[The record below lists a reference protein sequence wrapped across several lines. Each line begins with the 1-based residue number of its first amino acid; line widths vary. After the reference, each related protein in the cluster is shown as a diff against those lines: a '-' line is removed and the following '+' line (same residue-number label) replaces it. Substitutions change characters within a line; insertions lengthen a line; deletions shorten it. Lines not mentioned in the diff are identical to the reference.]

1 MRRHDGVGSLKSL
14 RIIGLSALLL
24 AILALAALEAWIE
37 YTARRGPPE
46 VAAGVERV
54 EPGLPPGAESSPTP

>member
-1 MRRHDGVGSLKSL
+1 MRWHDGVGSLKSL

>member
-1 MRRHDGVGSLKSL
+1 MRPLKRLRTIGV
-14 RIIGLSALLL
+14 SALLL
-24 AILALAALEAWIE
+24 AILALAALETWIE

-54 EPGLPPGAESSPTP
+54 EPDHPPGAESSPTP

>member
-24 AILALAALEAWIE
+24 AILALAALETWIE